1 MWEWGRACGGGGWE
15 ETLSGAL
22 SGALA
27 KRDGRVRVGV
37 RVRAWGQHLSPCRP
51 VVLSQE
57 GDGRNLPQRT
67 QRAQRGPGTS
77 GVFDQAFHGQSD
89 EQGGEN
95 AEQRAVQ
102 DILGVGLV
110 RLAFAEPQNRLG
122 GKQKAQG
129 VESAEQDED
138 EDQGSFD
145 VADLANSSVTTFSNA
160 GSWFSMV
167 AHTMEGSTP
176 KYW

>member
-1 MWEWGRACGGGGWE
+1 MWEWGRACGRGWE

-37 RVRAWGQHLSPCRP
+37 RVRAWGQYLSSRRP

-138 EDQGSFD
+138 EDQGSF
-145 VADLANSSVTTFSNA
+145 NS
-160 GSWFSMV
+160 
-167 AHTMEGSTP
+167 
-176 KYW
+176 

>member
-1 MWEWGRACGGGGWE
+1 MWEWGRACGGGLGGNFGGSFVANFGELGDW
-15 ETLSGAL
+15 G
-22 SGALA
+22 
-27 KRDGRVRVGV
+27 VRVSL
-37 RVRAWGQHLSPCRP
+37 RVRAWGQYLSSRRP

-110 RLAFAEPQNRLG
+110 RLAFAEPQNRLD

-138 EDQGSFD
+138 EDQGSFIFLKNGIFKN
-145 VADLANSSVTTFSNA
+145 V
-160 GSWFSMV
+160 
-167 AHTMEGSTP
+167 P
-176 KYW
+176 

>member
-1 MWEWGRACGGGGWE
+1 M
-15 ETLSGAL
+15 
-22 SGALA
+22 
-27 KRDGRVRVGV
+27 
-37 RVRAWGQHLSPCRP
+37 
-51 VVLSQE
+51 
-57 GDGRNLPQRT
+57 PQRT

-138 EDQGSFD
+138 EDQGSFIFLKNGIFKN
-145 VADLANSSVTTFSNA
+145 V
-160 GSWFSMV
+160 
-167 AHTMEGSTP
+167 P
-176 KYW
+176 